1 MQIKELKST
10 DLEKEFQITIPSKDI
25 NEKLNN
31 KLLEISETSEVEGFR
46 KGKVPIDILKQKFG
60 ESALGQILD
69 DVIRVSSNEII
80 SKNNLKLAMKPK
92 VDVKKFGEDKGLEYV
107 MSLELIPNITVQD
120 PKKIKLVKYVSLVNE
135 DDLNKTLENIAKHQQ
150 NFEKKDNKKAEIGDA
165 VLLNMK
171 PTYADKIVKEAEIN
185 SKLTV
190 LGNNMILPDI
200 EKRILNSKTGDKLN
214 FTTKFPKN
222 FMNKEIAEKDVKVE
236 IEILEVRVAKE
247 KIIDDEFAKTMGAK
261 DLQDFKKTIKDQMQ
275 KEIDNVSKTN
285 LKKNLLD
292 QLDKM
297 YVIKLPKGLV
307 DYEFDNIWKKFLD
320 DKKKGQED
328 PSDKNKKEEDLKKE
342 YKSIAERRVK
352 LGLILAKVGEDKKI
366 VVNDDEVQKA
376 LEEEILRQP
385 AAKDQIL
392 SFYKKNPQAL
402 ASLKAPIFEEK
413 VVENILKTITIEEKT
428 VSRKELFKKQI

>member
-1 MQIKELKST
+1 
-10 DLEKEFQITIPSKDI
+10 
-25 NEKLNN
+25 
-31 KLLEISETSEVEGFR
+31 
-46 KGKVPIDILKQKFG
+46 
-60 ESALGQILD
+60 
-69 DVIRVSSNEII
+69 
-80 SKNNLKLAMKPK
+80 MK
-92 VDVKKFGEDKGLEYV
+92 
-107 MSLELIPNITVQD
+107 
-120 PKKIKLVKYVSLVNE
+120 
-135 DDLNKTLENIAKHQQ
+135 
-150 NFEKKDNKKAEIGDA
+150 
-165 VLLNMK
+165 
-171 PTYADKIVKEAEIN
+171 
-185 SKLTV
+185 
-190 LGNNMILPDI
+190 
-200 EKRILNSKTGDKLN
+200 
-214 FTTKFPKN
+214 
-222 FMNKEIAEKDVKVE
+222 
-236 IEILEVRVAKE
+236 
-247 KIIDDEFAKTMGAK
+247 
-261 DLQDFKKTIKDQMQ
+261 

-285 LKKNLLD
+285 LKKSLLD

-307 DYEFDNIWKKFLD
+307 DYEFDNICKKFLD
-320 DKKKGQED
+320 EKKKGQED

-428 VSRKELFKKQI
+428 VSRKELFKK

>member
-1 MQIKELKST
+1 MQIKELKSK

-31 KLLEISETSEVEGFR
+31 KLLEISETSDVEGFR

-171 PTYADKIVKEAEIN
+171 PTYENKIVKEAEIN
-185 SKLTV
+185 NKLTV
-190 LGNNMILPDI
+190 LGNNMIIPDI

-236 IEILEVRVAKE
+236 IEILEVRVVKE

-261 DLQDFKKTIKDQMQ
+261 NLEDFKKPIKDQMQ

-413 VVENILKTITIEEKT
+413 VVENILKTISIEEKT

>member
-1 MQIKELKST
+1 MQIKELKSK

-31 KLLEISETSEVEGFR
+31 KLLEISETSDVEGFR

-185 SKLTV
+185 NKLTV
-190 LGNNMILPDI
+190 LGNNMIIPDI
-200 EKRILNSKTGDKLN
+200 EKRILNS
-214 FTTKFPKN
+214 
-222 FMNKEIAEKDVKVE
+222 
-236 IEILEVRVAKE
+236 
-247 KIIDDEFAKTMGAK
+247 
-261 DLQDFKKTIKDQMQ
+261 
-275 KEIDNVSKTN
+275 
-285 LKKNLLD
+285 
-292 QLDKM
+292 
-297 YVIKLPKGLV
+297 
-307 DYEFDNIWKKFLD
+307 
-320 DKKKGQED
+320 
-328 PSDKNKKEEDLKKE
+328 
-342 YKSIAERRVK
+342 
-352 LGLILAKVGEDKKI
+352 
-366 VVNDDEVQKA
+366 
-376 LEEEILRQP
+376 
-385 AAKDQIL
+385 
-392 SFYKKNPQAL
+392 
-402 ASLKAPIFEEK
+402 
-413 VVENILKTITIEEKT
+413 
-428 VSRKELFKKQI
+428 